1 MNIAARDEHFHKAFQ
16 GNGCFCSGD
25 SSIGVKEVGGF
36 PSFHPKR
43 AWRKFS
49 PCPFGVKG
57 REATNLFDPDGAVTR
72 AEAAVALERFVKVFI
87 SSGNVHVR

>member
-1 MNIAARDEHFHKAFQ
+1 MPLMQPRTK
-16 GNGCFCSGD
+16 
-25 SSIGVKEVGGF
+25 SI
-36 PSFHPKR
+36 
-43 AWRKFS
+43 
-49 PCPFGVKG
+49 KG